1 MFNSLIANWSQWH
14 WVAFAWG
21 QLIVAYLGYLLY
33 LNWRSKKLARQ
44 IEEDQS

>member
-1 MFNSLIANWSQWH
+1 MFNSLTANWSQWH

-33 LNWRSKKLARQ
+33 INWRNKKLNQQ
-44 IEEDQS
+44 IQDDDL